1 MSNFLSLFTL
11 RTNMA
16 TSTSFNTSFSLK
28 LIGIICI
35 LSFFIELLFLLFP
48 LQLTDKL
55 WNINLSRSLVQQ
67 GIVPLLGLG
76 AIVTAFYIDR
86 THESSHS
93 SSLSLKLP
101 IFILS
106 TLLGLMFLWIFPSYL
121 SNVNQIKEQGLT
133 RINQEAEQLENQ
145 IKSQLTQI
153 QNQLSNDQVKASVE
167 KQRAAL
173 KEQLKTQLNELVK
186 DNQKYNQAINNSQL
200 PTAQKDLLRKYKE
213 NPQALDNF
221 IAQQT
226 DPQQLAN
233 QRIDQIQR
241 QKEQQLQKTQEDAWK
256 ELPTGINSLLL
267 SIGYT
272 VIGWRGLRGMG
283 VAKSSSR
290 RSR

>member
-1 MSNFLSLFTL
+1 MSN
-11 RTNMA
+11 
-16 TSTSFNTSFSLK
+16 STSSHTSFSLK

-35 LSFFIELLFLLFP
+35 LSFFLESLFILFP
-48 LQLTDKL
+48 LEITDKL
-55 WNINLSRSLVQQ
+55 WQINLYRSLVEQ
-67 GIVPLLGLG
+67 GFLPLLGLG
-76 AIVTAFYIDR
+76 AIVTAFYVGRI
-86 THESSHS
+86 HESSDPS
-93 SSLSLKLP
+93 PPILKLP

-106 TLLGLMFLWIFPSYL
+106 SLLGLMFLLIFPLYL
-121 SNVNQIKEQGLT
+121 GNVNQIKEQGLT

-145 IKSQLTQI
+145 VKSQLAQI

-186 DNQKYNQAINNSQL
+186 DEQKYNQAINNNQL
-200 PTAQKDLLRKYKE
+200 PTAQKDLLKKYKK

-233 QRIDQIQR
+233 QRIDQINS
-241 QKEQQLQKTQEDAWK
+241 QKEQQLQKTQADAWK
-256 ELPTGINSLLL
+256 ELRTGINSLLL

-272 VIGWRGLRGMG
+272 VIGWRGLRGTG
-283 VAKSSSR
+283 VSKSSSR
-290 RSR
+290 RSKSAS

>member
-1 MSNFLSLFTL
+1 MSASI
-11 RTNMA
+11 
-16 TSTSFNTSFSLK
+16 SSHTSFSLK
-28 LIGIICI
+28 LIGVICI
-35 LSFFIELLFLLFP
+35 LSFVTGVLFLLFP

-55 WNINLSRSLVQQ
+55 WQINLCRSLVEQ
-67 GIVPLLGLG
+67 GVVPLIGLG
-76 AIVTAFYIDR
+76 AIVTAFYVDR
-86 THESSHS
+86 TRESGDS

-106 TLLGLMFLWIFPSYL
+106 SLLGLMFLLIFPLYL
-121 SNVNQIKEQGLT
+121 GNVNQIKEQGLT
-133 RINQEAEQLENQ
+133 RINKEAEQLENQ
-145 IKSQLTQI
+145 VKSQLAQI
-153 QNQLSNDQVKASVE
+153 QNQLGNDQVKASVE

-186 DNQKYNQAINNSQL
+186 DNQKYNQALNNNQL
-200 PTAQKDLLRKYKE
+200 PTAQKDLLKKYKG

-233 QRIDQIQR
+233 QRIDQINS
-241 QKEQQLQKTQEDAWK
+241 QKEQQLQKTQADAWK
-256 ELPTGINSLLL
+256 ELRTGINSLLL

-283 VAKSSSR
+283 VSKSSSR
-290 RSR
+290 HSK